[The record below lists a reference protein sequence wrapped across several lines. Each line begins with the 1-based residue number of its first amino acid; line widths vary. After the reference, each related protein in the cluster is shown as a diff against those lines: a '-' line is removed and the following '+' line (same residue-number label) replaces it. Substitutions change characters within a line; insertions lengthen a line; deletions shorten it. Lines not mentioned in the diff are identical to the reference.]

1 MQYASNPNLF
11 KMSLLGRNSMLSALG
26 RLAKQ
31 RQALCRLSSEYD
43 IDGSLLQ
50 TGWTPMKSLVNVLSP
65 F

>member
-1 MQYASNPNLF
+1 MQYASDPSSF
-11 KMSLLGRNSMLSALG
+11 KMSLLGRNSMLLALG

-31 RQALCRLSSEYD
+31 RQALWRLSSEYD

-50 TGWTPMKSLVNVLSP
+50 TGWTAMKSLVNVLSL